1 MTHTSTVEFGSYPQT
16 EEGDELP
23 ITWYAIAERD
33 GMLLLL
39 AERALDCMRY
49 NEAAGATTWQ
59 TSNLRTWLNG
69 EFFDTAFD
77 EDERAAIVEVKLD
90 NPDNADFGVPGGDAA
105 ADKVFCLSLD
115 ELGLY
120 FGVRST
126 KQLGR
131 EYPHLIALPTS
142 YAMAR
147 GLTPTRGRR
156 GPQGRCLLSSSPRR
170 PPASAPN
177 HTLRDPGARFVGVFP
192 GCSKRAG
199 LVGPAV
205 RDMRGTSGRTL

>member
-1 MTHTSTVEFGSYPQT
+1 
-16 EEGDELP
+16 
-23 ITWYAIAERD
+23 
-33 GMLLLL
+33 
-39 AERALDCMRY
+39 MRY

-59 TSNLRTWLNG
+59 TSDLRTWLNG

-147 GLTPTRGRR
+147 WAYANSRTKGARR
-156 GPQGRCLLSSSPRR
+156 GGAFCPRR
-170 PPASAPN
+170 HAAHLHPPQITHCGTLGPDSSGFSQVAASEP
-177 HTLRDPGARFVGVFP
+177 D
-192 GCSKRAG
+192 SS
-199 LVGPAV
+199 GPQCV
-205 RDMRGTSGRTL
+205 I

>member
-1 MTHTSTVEFGSYPQT
+1 
-16 EEGDELP
+16 
-23 ITWYAIAERD
+23 
-33 GMLLLL
+33 
-39 AERALDCMRY
+39 MRY

-59 TSNLRTWLNG
+59 TSDLRTWLNG

-156 GPQGRCLLSSSPRR
+156 GSAGAVPFVLVATPPTCIRPKSHTAGPWGPIRRGFPRLQQ
-170 PPASAPN
+170 ASR
-177 HTLRDPGARFVGVFP
+177 TRRAR
-192 GCSKRAG
+192 SA
-199 LVGPAV
+199 
-205 RDMRGTSGRTL
+205 